1 MIRRGIMVVSS
12 GTSDEEAIKLSI
24 EAVENKIRNYFS
36 DWEVRRAFTSEAI
49 IKKIRNKSNIIIDTI
64 EEALVKMI
72 DEGFECV
79 IVQPLHII
87 PGSEYEK
94 VVELIKKYKNEF
106 VNIKLGRPVL
116 YYEEDFNIAVKA
128 LKSQIPIMD
137 KDEAVVLVG
146 HGTKHNSNIYYK
158 KFQDEINRKG
168 INVYVITLGEYP
180 SIYDIIQKLKED
192 NIKKIILMPY
202 MLVFGEHGRKDIS
215 GDGEDSCKSLLE
227 KAGFRVSL
235 YMHGI
240 GENEKYQ
247 EIYMQHIKD
256 AIEA

>member
-24 EAVENKIRNYFS
+24 KAVENKISKYFNN
-36 DWEVRRAFTSEAI
+36 WEVSRAFTSEAI
-49 IKKIRNKSNIIIDTI
+49 INTIRKKSNIIIDTV

-72 DEGFECV
+72 NEGFDYV
-79 IVQPLHII
+79 IVQSLHII

-106 VNIKLGRPVL
+106 KEIRLGRPVL
-116 YYEEDFNIAVKA
+116 YYDKDFNKAVKA

-158 KFQDEINRKG
+158 KFQDEINKEG
-168 INVYVITLGEYP
+168 IKVYVTTLEESP
-180 SIYDIIQKLKED
+180 SIYDIIPKLKED
-192 NIKKIILMPY
+192 NIKKVILMPY
-202 MLVFGEHGRKDIS
+202 MLVFGGHGRKDIAS
-215 GDGEDSCKSLLE
+215 SREDSCKGLLE
-227 KAGFRVSL
+227 KEGFKVSL

-247 EIYMQHIKD
+247 EIYVQHIKD
-256 AIEA
+256 AMET